1 MAGACECG
9 DEHMGSIKCEE
20 FLGQLSNC
28 KFLKKDFIYIYIY
41 ICFFGMKRDSV
52 FVYLSVNTSLQPYW
66 TQASSNIQFIVMN
79 AVLCS
84 ASFILN
90 ITPLH

>member
-9 DEHMGSIKCEE
+9 DEYMGSIKCEE

-41 ICFFGMKRDSV
+41 IYIYMFFWDE
-52 FVYLSVNTSLQPYW
+52 T
-66 TQASSNIQFIVMN
+66 
-79 AVLCS
+79 
-84 ASFILN
+84 
-90 ITPLH
+90 